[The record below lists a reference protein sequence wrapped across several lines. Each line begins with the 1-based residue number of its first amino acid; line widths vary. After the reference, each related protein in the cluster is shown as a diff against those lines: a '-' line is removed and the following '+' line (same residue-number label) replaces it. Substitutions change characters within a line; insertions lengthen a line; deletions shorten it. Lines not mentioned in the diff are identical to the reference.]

1 MAKNVIPFHH
11 RESEHL
17 RLRRPRNLLRSQQ
30 KMSQTRYKTQTKM
43 VPSKQNQNLSYE

>member
-17 RLRRPRNLLRSQQ
+17 RLRRPRNLLRSQ
-30 KMSQTRYKTQTKM
+30 KRMSAGRYQNQTKM
-43 VPSKQNQNLSYE
+43 VLSKQNQNLSYE

>member
-17 RLRRPRNLLRSQQ
+17 RLRRPRNLLRSQKRMSINRYENQ
-30 KMSQTRYKTQTKM
+30 SKMT
-43 VPSKQNQNLSYE
+43 PSKQNQNLSYE

>member
-30 KMSQTRYKTQTKM
+30 RMSEVRYKNQTKM
-43 VPSKQNQNLSYE
+43 VPSKKNENLSYE

>member
-17 RLRRPRNLLRSQQ
+17 RLRRPRNLLHSQ
-30 KMSQTRYKTQTKM
+30 KRMSILRYKKQSRM
-43 VPSKQNQNLSYE
+43 APNKQNQNLSY

>member
-17 RLRRPRNLLRSQQ
+17 RLRRPRNLLRSQ
-30 KMSQTRYKTQTKM
+30 KRISQNRYENQTKM